1 MTDLIEHARNVE
13 NDQRYCLDR
22 ACMAAPLVGDLAD
35 EIERLR
41 AEAEMWKASH
51 DSAVKEA
58 YKKRC
63 ALQAKV
69 DELEGELRR
78 AKAKITIL
86 SDLLTDKCDE
96 LKELANKQ
104 EPDDE

>member
-1 MTDLIEHARNVE
+1 MEIDMEDITK
-13 NDQRYCLDR
+13 
-22 ACMAAPLVGDLAD
+22 MGD

-63 ALQAKV
+63 ALQAK
-69 DELEGELRR
+69 
-78 AKAKITIL
+78 ITIL

-96 LKELANKQ
+96 LREAMEALSTMCTCAQYGPMTICPACKALDNKQ
-104 EPDDE
+104 EAE